1 MSAIRHAQR
10 QLPRPIEKLAP
21 LPDFT
26 HRSERGKLEPSNPLA
41 PGSADERKAM
51 SDQMTDAELL
61 SWKVSAGDK
70 VNKGDIL
77 CEISTDKVDM
87 DLDSPFTG
95 EILSLKV
102 EEGDVVNVGD
112 AIAEIETEEDSL
124 LGSIFD

>member
-1 MSAIRHAQR
+1 MAKEKI
-10 QLPRPIEKLAP
+10 QLP
-21 LPDFT
+21 
-26 HRSERGKLEPSNPLA
+26 
-41 PGSADERKAM
+41 AM

-61 SWKVSAGDK
+61 SWKISAGDK

-102 EEGDVVNVGD
+102 EECDVVNVVD
-112 AIAEIETEEDSL
+112 AIAEIETEEESL
-124 LGSIFD
+124 LGSIFYFQLTRSIFSDCNYLFFFFFCKKTMFFHLEFI